1 MPKLTYRQYLDMLQ
15 QDAQQPSALVAS
27 NMLAAT
33 MAMQW
38 AGGGGELDQQAV
50 SSTAKKLISR
60 PAFKEL
66 MADERTAQLMREGKT
81 LELVDLLA
89 QKETS
94 LDRYGR
100 TQEQV
105 KNDAAF
111 LRDAREAMTAAGGAA
126 ALERKDRRYTEM
138 MKQIEHAQS
147 LAEKGIPLTG
157 QDAKALVN
165 AVKNYNDGGT
175 KKAGGNKKAE
185 AFQESMCVLKH
196 FMPEREFQEYVD
208 SFNEAHPKRRV
219 NAEMFTNELMTGK
232 KKTARAL
239 REECMANLQKGV
251 SAENCAALLA
261 VSNLAEKDPNK
272 LITDKELQDEKT
284 RLLTTGSALNRT
296 LSSDRDR
303 RSIMAA
309 VQTGKPGMVT
319 KVLENRSNA
328 HAIGAAQW
336 RMNRSIGAL
345 SEGPLN
351 SHFTSKHLA
360 NILVAHEFASKVN
373 PGQKITNNDF
383 KQAVEE
389 MQKDRNF
396 QRFAQRWMD
405 DPSLRQRVTRDMQLD
420 RTGGALA
427 LEYNRMNRPA
437 RQRDEQAAQQ
447 QQSAQ
452 VQEEERVNEY
462 YASQYLSN
470 IIVNRNLARR
480 SRDPNFRPDAKTYV
494 SAMEQVQN
502 DRDFKRLVH
511 QYSTDAAFRGRVDR
525 GLQRDPS
532 GATLQDELENIN
544 RAPVRQPNQP
554 EQPERPQ
561 REMEPPQ
568 RQFEQPQPVP
578 QR

>member
-111 LRDAREAMTAAGGAA
+111 LKDAREAMTAAGGAA

-196 FMPEREFQEYVD
+196 FMPEREFQAYVD
-208 SFNEAHPKRRV
+208 SFNEAHPKRRID
-219 NAEMFTNELMTGK
+219 AQMFTPELMTGK
-232 KKTARAL
+232 AKSARAL
-239 REECMANLQKGV
+239 RSECMANLQKGV
-251 SAENCAALLA
+251 TAENCAALLA
-261 VSNLAEKDPNK
+261 VSNLAEKNPNK
-272 LITDKELQDEKT
+272 LITDKELQAEKK
-284 RLLTTGSALNRT
+284 RLLNTGSALNRT

-303 RSIMAA
+303 RNIIAA
-309 VQTGKPGMVT
+309 VQTGKAGMVT

-336 RMNRSIGAL
+336 RMNRSISAL
-345 SEGPLN
+345 SDGPLN
-351 SHFTSKHLA
+351 AHFTSKHLA
-360 NILVAHEFASKVN
+360 NILVSHEFASKVN
-373 PGQKITNNDF
+373 PGQQITNKDF
-383 KQAVEE
+383 NKAVEE

-396 QRFAQRWMD
+396 QRLAQRWTED
-405 DPSLRQRVTRDMQLD
+405 ASFRQRITRDMQLD

-427 LEYNRMNRPA
+427 LEYNRLNRPA
-437 RQRDEQAAQQ
+437 RQQEAQQ
-447 QQSAQ
+447 QQPAQ
-452 VQEEERVNEY
+452 EQEEGRMNEY
-462 YASQYLSN
+462 YVSQYLSN
-470 IIVNRNLARR
+470 ILVNRNMARF
-480 SRDPNFRPDAKTYV
+480 SRDPNFRPDARTYV

-502 DRDFKRLVH
+502 DGDFKRLVH
-511 QYSTDAAFRGRVDR
+511 LYSTDPAYRNKVDR

-532 GATLQDELENIN
+532 GASLADELENVRN
-544 RAPVRQPNQP
+544 APVRQPEQP
-554 EQPERPQ
+554 QRPERPQ
-561 REMEPPQ
+561 REIEPPQ